1 MRQIA
6 LLGLIVS
13 LFACGGNP
21 ASDSEYV
28 DKMADQH
35 ATDSPEANPMSAAQE
50 AAAVSGSEVVYG
62 TIDGT
67 ELTGYMAIPEGAVDP
82 LPGVLVIHEWWGLND
97 NVRAMTD
104 RLAGE
109 GYRALAV
116 DLYDDQTADTPE
128 RARELMSAAMEQ
140 ADQQVANLTAAHGF
154 LKDQHQ
160 APATG
165 VMGWCFGGT
174 WTFRTAVALG
184 DGIDAAV
191 MYYGWPPTDA
201 EGLTGL
207 TAPLLGLFGEED
219 GGIPVD
225 SVRAFETALGEMGAD
240 AEIVIYP
247 GAGHA
252 FANPSG
258 QNYQAK
264 AAEDSWQR
272 TVAFFDRHLSD
283 LR

>member
-1 MRQIA
+1 MRHLLVLGMIA
-6 LLGLIVS
+6 ALV
-13 LFACGGNP
+13 ACGGNP
-21 ASDSEYV
+21 STDSEYV
-28 DKMADQH
+28 DNMADQH
-35 ATDSPEANPMSAAQE
+35 ATDSPEANSMSSAGEGAP
-50 AAAVSGSEVVYG
+50 VSGGEVVYG
-62 TIDGT
+62 AIDGT
-67 ELTGYMAIPEGAVDP
+67 DLTGYMAVPEGAEGP
-82 LPGVLVIHEWWGLND
+82 LPSVIVIHEWWGLND
-97 NVRAMTD
+97 NIRAMAD

-109 GYRALAV
+109 GFRALAV
-116 DLYDDQTADTPE
+116 DLYDDQTADAPE

-140 ADQQVANLTAAHGF
+140 ADRQVANLTAAHGF
-154 LKDQHQ
+154 LVDEHQ
-160 APATG
+160 SPATG

-225 SVRAFETALGEMGAD
+225 SVRAFEAALGEMGAD

-258 QNYQAK
+258 QNYQAE

-272 TVAFFDRHLSD
+272 TVAFFSEHL
-283 LR
+283 LPE

>member
-1 MRQIA
+1 MRQFLI
-6 LLGLIVS
+6 LGFLTVLI
-13 LFACGGNP
+13 ACGGSP
-21 ASDSEYV
+21 SGDSEYV
-28 DKMADQH
+28 DQMADQH
-35 ATDSPEANPMSAAQE
+35 ATDSSEANPMSSVEE
-50 AAAVSGSEVVYG
+50 AAAVSGGDVVYG

-67 ELTGYMAIPEGAVDP
+67 ELTGYMAVPEGIVDP

-97 NVRAMTD
+97 NIRSMTD

-140 ADQQVANLTAAHGF
+140 ADRQVANLTAAHAF
-154 LKDQHQ
+154 LVGDHQ

-165 VMGWCFGGT
+165 VVGWCFGGT
-174 WTFRTAVALG
+174 WSFRSALALG
-184 DGIDAAV
+184 DGLDAAV
-191 MYYGWPPTDA
+191 MYYGWPPSETD
-201 EGLTGL
+201 GLSAL
-207 TAPLLGLFGEED
+207 RAPLLGLFGEED

-225 SVRAFETALGEMGAD
+225 SVRAFEAALEEIGAD

-258 QNYQAK
+258 QNYQAE
-264 AAEDSWQR
+264 AAEDSWKR
-272 TVAFFDRHLSD
+272 TVEFFRVHL
-283 LR
+283 LE